1 MTLFPSS
8 LIISSSPQSSRQK
21 ALEIFSKLTHLPD
34 NNPDLFELTDYSV
47 EAVRKL
53 KKFLSQKAYNH
64 PSKIIFI
71 PEAHQLNL
79 ESQNTLLKTLEDPG
93 ENNYIILTS
102 THPARLLPT
111 IISRCHQIKVTDTQP
126 TKSVTLI
133 KTSGQVKKDLN
144 LAPTLYTDKSEIKD
158 LLLDQIVAWQTE
170 LTKQPST
177 QSAKKLSALIHSL
190 ELIEANVDPKS
201 ALDWFLLS

>member
-21 ALEIFSKLTHLPD
+21 ALEIFFKLNHLPD

-53 KKFLSQKAYNH
+53 KKFLSQKTYNH

-79 ESQNTLLKTLEDPG
+79 ESQKP
-93 ENNYIILTS
+93 
-102 THPARLLPT
+102 
-111 IISRCHQIKVTDTQP
+111 
-126 TKSVTLI
+126 
-133 KTSGQVKKDLN
+133 
-144 LAPTLYTDKSEIKD
+144 
-158 LLLDQIVAWQTE
+158 
-170 LTKQPST
+170 
-177 QSAKKLSALIHSL
+177 
-190 ELIEANVDPKS
+190 
-201 ALDWFLLS
+201 F

>member
-21 ALEIFSKLTHLPD
+21 ALEIFSKLNHLPD

-111 IISRCHQIKVTDTQP
+111 IISRCHQIKVTDTQSI
-126 TKSVTLI
+126 KSVTLV

-144 LAPTLYTDKSEIKD
+144 LAPTLYIDKNEIKN
-158 LLLDQIVAWQTE
+158 LLLEQITAWQAE
-170 LTKQPST
+170 LIKQPSA
-177 QSAKKLSALIHSL
+177 QNAKKLSALIHSL
-190 ELIEANVDPKS
+190 ELIETNVDPKS